1 MSSLDCMKQL
11 TFFFIF
17 DAEMLSWIGRTDA
30 SIKIADHQLLLLKSH
45 IYKQCCWFHN
55 ILEILS
61 NFIEI
66 VNMYGI
72 KNNMTWYLYFRLCIY
87 GSKGELLKFHIRS
100 ALL

>member
-1 MSSLDCMKQL
+1 MSSLDYMKQL

-66 VNMYGI
+66 LNMYGI
-72 KNNMTWYLYFRLCIY
+72 KITWLDIY
-87 GSKGELLKFHIRS
+87 TSSYVYMVARGNYWSFI
-100 ALL
+100 